1 MSWSGDVEPYLPLI
15 PAYGPPTD
23 PIEE

>member
-1 MSWSGDVEPYLPLI
+1 MDWRGNPEPYLPLI
-15 PAYGPPTD
+15 PAYGPPTE